1 MPLAKLLIVLEL
13 IWLGFV
19 KMFIKS
25 ITSFLVLLKD
35 FKTLDILR
43 NNMNDKILMNNRLK
57 IKTISAKIEII
68 STISIWMPLIFMV

>member
-1 MPLAKLLIVLEL
+1 LIVLEL

-25 ITSFLVLLKD
+25 ITSFLVLLKE
-35 FKTLDILR
+35 FKILDIFR
-43 NNMNDKILMNNRLK
+43 NNMNDKTLMNNRLK
-57 IKTISAKIEII
+57 IKTISAKIENI

>member
-1 MPLAKLLIVLEL
+1 LIVLEL

-43 NNMNDKILMNNRLK
+43 NNMNDKTLMNNRLK

>member
-1 MPLAKLLIVLEL
+1 
-13 IWLGFV
+13 
-19 KMFIKS
+19 MFIKS

-43 NNMNDKILMNNRLK
+43 NNMNDKTLMNNRLK